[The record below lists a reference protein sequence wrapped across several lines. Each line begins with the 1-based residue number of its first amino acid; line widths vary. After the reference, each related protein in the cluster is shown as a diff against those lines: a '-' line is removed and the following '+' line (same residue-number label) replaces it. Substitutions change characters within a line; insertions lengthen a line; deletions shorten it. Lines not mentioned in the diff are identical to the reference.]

1 MADDVMGKAAADA
14 KPVTREGMGGSVVA
28 RPETRADRAR
38 RLAYRSRFAA
48 FYVLLAI
55 VAGAGVGVLLVLV
68 GRGSP
73 APAPAWSAWE
83 PTGSVERRS
92 AQIADHVGDQYRLPS
107 GKALVAITYA
117 GPPTV
122 TGPDGS
128 SFRVPAIAVRPD
140 TTAGRAEADDIDT
153 LNAANT
159 VMYTLCG
166 LGNACSIPEGKP
178 TAERGQLL
186 RREALELALYSF
198 HYLDGIDSAL
208 VLLPPRAD
216 GQAATAVFIERGD
229 VRAELSRPLDE
240 TLTAPLTP
248 GVGEIQADEQTVVDR
263 TTRSRIYEYGY
274 LQAQDGSPVMVL
286 TPAVGG

>member
-1 MADDVMGKAAADA
+1 MADDVMDKAAADA

-55 VAGAGVGVLLVLV
+55 VAGAGVGALLVLV

-166 LGNACSIPEGKP
+166 LGSACSIPEGKP